1 MESKMSKET
10 LREQYEKAIQFSK
23 LAFIERP
30 FFGGPGAPAQ
40 EETNVSATWSHMN
53 AGFLMGYEYT
63 RWWKES
69 NAMRNTAIIGDWS
82 WINKCIVRGP
92 DAFRFMNYATVKDLS
107 RQEVGQIMYTPMA
120 NLDGKVAIEGLTLRL
135 SGNEYMFTQ
144 VGAVKWLKY
153 LYGLTSM
160 NVEIE
165 DVTADYTCF
174 ALQGPRSIDILEKV
188 TGESF
193 RALRFSRWRMSKVNG
208 VDVIVSRQGVTGE
221 VGYEF
226 LMRTDTGK
234 AHELWG
240 TIREVGEKFG
250 LREIGLRTQFVG
262 NTEAGI
268 ANAVMDFLPARI
280 GTGSL
285 TKLSTFTRLYITE
298 EELAAIDWD
307 LSEQFCSPAELG
319 WEHTIDFDGHDFH
332 GRAALVKEKEAGGPA
347 RRLVGLI
354 WDSDNVAELFAA
366 QFRDKPAP
374 PPPDLPRGQVRMLYL
389 KILKDGEHVG
399 WATSP
404 TYSPN
409 IRRMISLGRLRKDL
423 VKPGTEVTVLWG
435 GFSTEP
441 QCKIRARVVKLP
453 FIQYK
458 RTMDLSV

>member
-1 MESKMSKET
+1 MSQRT
-10 LREQYEKAIQFSK
+10 LREGYEKAIQFSK
-23 LAFIERP
+23 LAFIDRP
-30 FFGGPGAPAQ
+30 LLGGPGAPAQ

-82 WINKCIVRGP
+82 WINKCIVKGQ
-92 DAFRFMNYATVKDLS
+92 DAFRFMDYATVKDLS
-107 RQEVGQIMYTPMA
+107 RQEVGQIVFTPMV
-120 NLDGKVAIEGLTLRL
+120 NVDGKVAIEGLTLRL
-135 SGNEYMFTQ
+135 SENEYMFTQ

-174 ALQGPRSIDILEKV
+174 ALQGPRSIEILEEV
-188 TGESF
+188 TKEIF
-193 RALRFSRWRMSKVNG
+193 RTLRFSRWRRSKVNG
-208 VDVIVSRQGVTGE
+208 VDVIILRQGVTGE

-226 LMRTDTGK
+226 FMRTDTGK
-234 AHELWG
+234 AHELWR
-240 TIREVGEKFG
+240 TIRQVGRKFG

-285 TKLSTFTRLYITE
+285 TKPSTLTRLYITE
-298 EELAAIDWD
+298 EELAAIDWN

-319 WEHTIDFDGHDFH
+319 WEHTIDLNSYDFH
-332 GRAALVKEKEAGGPA
+332 GRAALVKEANEGGPP

-354 WDSDNVAELFAA
+354 WDSDDMAELFAA
-366 QFRDKPAP
+366 QFRDPPAP

-389 KILKDGEHVG
+389 KILKDGQRVG

-409 IRRMISLGRLRKDL
+409 IRRMISLGRIRKDL
-423 VKPGTEVTVLWG
+423 VEPGTDLTILWG

-441 QCKIRARVVKLP
+441 QCKIRAKVVKLP
-453 FIQYK
+453 FIKHK
-458 RTMDLSV
+458 RTTDLSAS

>member
-1 MESKMSKET
+1 MSPET
-10 LREQYEKAIQFSK
+10 LKEQYRKAIQFSK
-23 LAFIERP
+23 LAFIDRP
-30 FFGGPGAPAQ
+30 IGGGPGAPAQ
-40 EETNVSATWSHMN
+40 ERTNVSATWTHMN

-92 DAFRFMNYATVKDLS
+92 DASRFMNYSTVRDLS
-107 RQEVGQIMYTPMA
+107 RQEVGQIIYTPMV
-120 NLDGKVAIEGLTLRL
+120 NVDGKVAIEGLTLRL
-135 SGNEYMFTQ
+135 SENEYMFTQ

-153 LYGLTSM
+153 LEGLTNM
-160 NVEIE
+160 NVELE
-165 DVTADYTCF
+165 DVTADYTCY
-174 ALQGPRSIDILEKV
+174 ALQGPRSIEILEEV
-188 TGESF
+188 TGGGF
-193 RALRFSRWRMSKVNG
+193 RDLRFSRWRRSKVKG
-208 VDVIVSRQGVTGE
+208 VDVMILRQGVTGE

-226 LMRTDTGK
+226 FMRTDTGK
-234 AHELWG
+234 AHELWR
-240 TIREVGEKFG
+240 TIREVGGKFG

-285 TKLSTFTRLYITE
+285 TKRSTFTRLYITE

-307 LSEQFCSPAELG
+307 LSEQFCSPAELD
-319 WEHTIDFDGHDFH
+319 WEHTIDLEGHDFH
-332 GRAALVKEKEAGGPA
+332 GRAALVKEAQAGGPA
-347 RRLVGLI
+347 RRLVGLV
-354 WDSDNVAELFAA
+354 WDSDDMAELFAA
-366 QFRDKPAP
+366 QFRDSPAP

-389 KILKDGEHVG
+389 KILKEGERVG

-409 IRRMISLGRLRKDL
+409 IRRMISLGRLGKDL
-423 VKPGTEVTVLWG
+423 ADPGTEVAVLWG
-435 GFSTEP
+435 GFSTEL

-453 FIQYK
+453 FIKHK
-458 RTMDLSV
+458 RTMDLSAS